1 MRQRFTVAVA
11 IALAAVCCGTGAHA
25 QNGNAMCDAFVK
37 NADGS
42 WSAVREIAIPAAGR
56 TYNIRSGSR
65 FRPGAAFAGLDMVEM
80 IEKECPGAV
89 QAQIEQAKQ
98 VDVSVIADAN
108 GNIDVQKLTCAQL
121 ANLHQEDA
129 ALLGVWLSGW
139 HNAQVKKP
147 TLNVARVREGVP
159 LIVAYCKTNGDKRVA
174 QAIDAVL
181 KDERR

>member
-1 MRQRFTVAVA
+1 MRHCFAMTAAVA
-11 IALAAVCCGTGAHA
+11 AIAMACLATGARA
-25 QNGNAMCDAFVK
+25 QNSNPMCDAFVK

-42 WSAVREIAIPAAGR
+42 WSALREYAVPAAGR
-56 TYNIRSGSR
+56 TYNIRSGSH
-65 FRPGAAFAGLDMVEM
+65 FRPGAAFAGLDMVDM
-80 IEKECPGAV
+80 LEKECPGTV

-98 VDVSVIADAN
+98 VDVSTIADVN

-129 ALLGVWLSGW
+129 ALLGIWLSGW
-139 HNAQVKKP
+139 HNAQAKRP

-159 LIVAYCKTNGDKRVA
+159 AIVAYCKANADKRVA

-181 KDERR
+181 K